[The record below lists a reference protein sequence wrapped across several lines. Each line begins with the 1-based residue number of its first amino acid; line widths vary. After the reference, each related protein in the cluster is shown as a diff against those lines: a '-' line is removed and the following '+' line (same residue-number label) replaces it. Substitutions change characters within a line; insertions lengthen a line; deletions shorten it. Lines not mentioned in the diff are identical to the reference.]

1 MKRQTNLTNSLHF
14 WTMKNLR
21 LLLDESSLMSGQ
33 PPPGWPYSWVF
44 IITTMLAALVCHGLR
59 F

>member
-1 MKRQTNLTNSLHF
+1 
-14 WTMKNLR
+14 MKNLR